1 MTALDAERVVKAGGV
16 AGLEA
21 KTDAATSGELF
32 AVTFRHPA
40 LAGRTVVRLVEES
53 LDAAVTAE
61 MQVLGFQGAARKE
74 PVGRTRQRALG
85 FPAWA
90 LVHHPKKATF
100 ALDVMRDF
108 RKAAARARTKPGH
121 ARDAF
126 VEIGKRL
133 EGSVPEFL
141 PSFWEQV
148 GRAFLAED
156 ATQMAAQSF
165 EKARVAERAYKLSVD
180 EERRAAAYLEFAAA
194 GAIPAKS
201 LASYAADLAAA
212 FDAKEALARFVRV
225 NVQRIKAGVPPW
237 TGMAKELGK
246 LAKAAKDTAAEAA
259 FIDQIASAAALKQA
273 PPDFWLSYRAR
284 ITQVAAA
291 SPEVLRKLTFL
302 FPTPRGQAD
311 FTTTW
316 LELLDSIGA
325 IERLSEGTSEEIA
338 RFVSALTLY
347 VHADRSEWKERTTN
361 PRYSSI
367 LARLAPGLIASGT
380 PVDLRVTSWL
390 KWGTYLSDVLEAALE
405 LGLSLAPMP
414 EGALLNLRC
423 AFEKDPVKLTATLPE
438 LVQDGVDRAF
448 GHDVF
453 HGSARGKAALI
464 GARRTHLLRRIEALS
479 GAALPDF
486 MAEVTAL
493 TQLKSE
499 YLTEFPEVV
508 EALARVSPGA
518 ALARSLRGGV
528 YDELSWPD
536 FEAALAELGPS
547 AEVEQHGTLAH
558 PILRAGSKAI
568 VFDGPKRL
576 KDYDLPGA
584 AKDLT
589 GLMYLD
595 GDLFIE
601 YRDGGQLYA
610 VWASKP
616 KAPFETE
623 QAYRGNGIH
632 DAVPLPGG
640 GVTLGEG
647 PALHAGDTPK
657 KVPHSAFVSDGE
669 RFWSKHSTYERFRL
683 LELDPRTGRKGR
695 ASWPDFVREA
705 SEATDGYQIQT
716 VFLQPLPNARGSLFG
731 LKDGLVGYYRRVYAA
746 DRYGGRDQELV
757 RIDGVRWMGPHVD
770 MLADWPGLSKPV
782 GVRAWHAWHAS
793 NEEVA
798 VLVGGGG
805 GRTCVFGVGG
815 LKTAGFRVIPR
826 GAWLH
831 YLGVRD
837 GAASEVLRGISD
849 EATTLLLTLAREA
862 LSDEELDDD
871 REAPPGAALEALK
884 QHLPQLTNEVI
895 RAGAARVVVQAARAA
910 QELARLQGSSEG
922 GGTGPSCAAVKAALP
937 QLPTDGWGN
946 GYIVPDM
953 ARVARAFDG
962 GPIERLSDSSVA
974 WERALD
980 SLARLACFVASR
992 ARDDAHRETL
1002 VALLEGFAAS
1012 GLMGRSYTHAK
1023 LKVPEKS
1030 PLLTRP
1036 KDKKAW
1042 IASVDG
1048 ARWLL
1053 RMDAYQ
1059 YDDLKTVHVLLEG
1072 QLRVPKDA
1080 TLEAQR
1086 SFTVED
1092 DRAFV
1097 AELLR
1102 ELAARGPAPWDSGA
1116 PEKVAQATTL
1126 SVAEATLVLMGL
1138 PHLNDW
1144 QHDFL
1149 GKELR
1154 AEVGLKV
1161 ADAKRARDLLK
1172 ALPDEQRLELVAGAG
1187 GVTTPAAF
1195 WAPADA
1201 EDSVAASLT
1210 RTAQRLF
1217 GDSVALR
1224 EDLVTLLDKH
1234 ANALPLG
1241 VRGSLMLLLT
1251 AGDAQCSRLTLPA
1264 KLPQVG
1270 DATLL
1275 GSSDDAFGREVI
1287 ESVAFLVPFLS
1298 TQLPVG
1304 DAYRSALPALYR
1316 RVRALLEDPAL
1327 LVDLGNLWTTDEK
1340 ASRALFERVGGK
1352 PIEVTLD
1359 KEQRTGRDNGTVIAL
1374 TAKYSVALHVRTA
1387 RLRTHR
1393 AEVQPYFD
1401 SSSDGE
1407 GGLHVQHVARRAAY
1421 LMSDACEALIARI
1434 EDTEVEAGGYELNPQ
1449 QSAKELVTT
1458 SAAKLGVDADAAA
1471 LYLQMLTLPNPN
1483 KKLICEVNGWKPARY
1498 QQACNALVKQE
1509 LLIEGKRERA
1519 GRDVFLPGAWEKG
1532 AGRVPMEAY
1541 RAKLYE
1547 LGTYEV
1553 QSLLSVPAH
1562 QAFQAAWARWMAGDK
1577 PGFEDVEKK
1586 PAKRGA
1592 KKKS

>member
-1 MTALDAERVVKAGGV
+1 MTQLNAEQVVKAGGV
-16 AGLEA
+16 AGLGA
-21 KTDAATSGELF
+21 KTDAATSGELL
-32 AVTFRHPA
+32 AVTFQHPA
-40 LAGRTVVRLVEES
+40 LAGRTVVRLVEAS

-74 PVGRTRQRALG
+74 PVGRTRKRALG

-201 LASYAADLAAA
+201 LVSYAADLVAA

-246 LAKAAKDTAAEAA
+246 LAKAAKDTHVEAA
-259 FIDQIASAAALKQA
+259 FIEQIASAAALKQA

-284 ITQVAAA
+284 IIEVAAA

-302 FPTPRGQAD
+302 FPTPRGQAE

-316 LELLDSIGA
+316 LDLLDSIGA
-325 IERLSEGTSEEIA
+325 ISRLSEGASEEIA
-338 RFVSALTLY
+338 RFVSALTVY
-347 VHADRSEWKERTTN
+347 VHADRSWWEERPTD
-361 PRYSSI
+361 PRYFSI
-367 LARLAPGLIASGT
+367 LTRLAPGLIASGT

-390 KWGTYLSDVLEAALE
+390 KWGTYLSDILEAALE

-448 GHDVF
+448 GEDVF
-453 HGSARGKAALI
+453 HGAARGKAALI
-464 GARRTHLLRRIEALS
+464 GPRRTHLLRRIEALS
-479 GAALPDF
+479 GAALPDL

-508 EALARVSPGA
+508 EALARVSPGE
-518 ALARSLRGGV
+518 ALARSLRGGI

-576 KDYDLPGA
+576 KDYDLPRA

-601 YRDGGQLYA
+601 YREGSQFYA

-623 QAYRGNGIH
+623 QTYRGNGIH

-657 KVPHSAFVSDGE
+657 KVPHSAFASDGE

-705 SEATDGYQIQT
+705 SEATDGYQLQT
-716 VFLQPLPNARGSLFG
+716 VFLQPLPSARDSLFG
-731 LKDGLVGYYRRVYAA
+731 FKDGLVGYYRRAEAA
-746 DRYGGRDQELV
+746 NRHSGRDQELV

-782 GVRAWHAWHAS
+782 GVRNGRVWHAAD
-793 NEEVA
+793 EIA
-798 VLVGGGG
+798 VLIGEGGGS
-805 GRTCVFGVGG
+805 TCAFGAGG
-815 LKTAGFRVIPR
+815 LKTAGFRVLPR
-826 GAWLH
+826 AAWLH

-837 GAASEVLRGISD
+837 GAASEVLRGVSD
-849 EATTLLLTLAREA
+849 EAATLLLTLAREA

-871 REAPPGAALEALK
+871 REAPPDAALEALK
-884 QHLPQLTNEVI
+884 QQLPQLTNEVI
-895 RAGAARVVVQAARAA
+895 RAGAARVLVQAARVA
-910 QELARLQGSSEG
+910 QELARLQGDSEG
-922 GGTGPSCAAVKAALP
+922 GSTGPSCAAVKAALP
-937 QLPTDGWGN
+937 LLPTEGWSDG
-946 GYIVPDM
+946 YAALDM
-953 ARVARAFDG
+953 ARVAQAFDG

-992 ARDDAHRETL
+992 TRDDAHRETL

-1012 GLMGRSYTHAK
+1012 GLMGRSYTYAH
-1023 LKVPEKS
+1023 LKVSEKS

-1036 KDKKAW
+1036 KDKQTW
-1042 IASVDG
+1042 ITTVGST
-1048 ARWLL
+1048 RWLI
-1053 RMDAYQ
+1053 RTDR
-1059 YDDLKTVHVLLEG
+1059 YDYRDDKTLHVLVEG
-1072 QLRVPKDA
+1072 ELRVPKDA

-1086 SFTVED
+1086 CFTVED

-1097 AELLR
+1097 AEFLR
-1102 ELAARGPAPWDSGA
+1102 ELAARGPAPWDSDA
-1116 PEKVAQATTL
+1116 PEEVAQATTL

-1154 AEVGLKV
+1154 TEVGLKV
-1161 ADAKRARDLLK
+1161 TDAKRARDLLK

-1187 GVTTPAAF
+1187 GVTTPAAL
-1195 WAPADA
+1195 WAPAAA
-1201 EDSVAASLT
+1201 EDSAAASLT
-1210 RTAQRLF
+1210 RTARRLF
-1217 GDSVALR
+1217 GDRVALR
-1224 EDLVTLLDKH
+1224 EDLVSLLNKH

-1251 AGDAQCSRLTLPA
+1251 AGDAQCPRLTLPA
-1264 KLPQVG
+1264 KLARVG
-1270 DATLL
+1270 DALLL
-1275 GSSDDAFGREVI
+1275 GSSDDAFGAEVI

-1327 LVDLGNLWTTDEK
+1327 LVDVGNLWTTDEK

-1352 PIEVTLD
+1352 PIEITLD
-1359 KEQRTGRDNGTVIAL
+1359 KEPRTGRDNGTVIAL
-1374 TAKYSVALHVRTA
+1374 TARHSVALYVRTA
-1387 RLRTHR
+1387 RLAAHR

-1401 SSSDGE
+1401 SSSDADGS
-1407 GGLHVQHVARRAAY
+1407 LYVQSPVRRAAY
-1421 LMSDACEALIARI
+1421 LMSSACEALISRI
-1434 EDTEVEAGGYELNPQ
+1434 EDTPVEAGGNELNPQ
-1449 QSAKELVTT
+1449 QSVKELVTA
-1458 SAAKLGVDADAAA
+1458 SAAALGVDADAAA

-1498 QQACNALVKQE
+1498 QQACSALVNKE

-1532 AGRVPMEAY
+1532 AGIIPMEAY

-1586 PAKRGA
+1586 PAKREA